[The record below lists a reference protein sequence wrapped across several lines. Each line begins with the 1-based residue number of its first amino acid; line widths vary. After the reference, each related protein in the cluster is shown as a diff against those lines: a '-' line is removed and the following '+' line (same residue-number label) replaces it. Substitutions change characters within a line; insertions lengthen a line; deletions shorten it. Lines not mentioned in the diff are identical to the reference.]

1 MSDPRSKEE
10 LVAENAR
17 LHQELED
24 FRAIESDLR
33 QGLAS
38 WEEAEK
44 YRSLFE
50 NAAEGLFLCSSNG
63 RLILG
68 NKALASMF
76 GFSSFSGLREAAG
89 ELTSLLAVEPNILDD
104 LWQRLTSR
112 GAVHGME
119 LLAARRDGSPLW
131 ISLSVQTAHDIAGH
145 PVLFHGTVAD
155 ITARKEV
162 ESRLLHE
169 SYHDSLTGLVN
180 RAMFLKHLDQAIAR
194 ARRRETFSFAL
205 VCVDVDRFR
214 IINESLG
221 TRAGDQVLSEVSKV
235 LVDALRTEDSC
246 ARLAGDEFALL
257 LSDVFNTADALRV
270 VNRIN
275 HTLEKPL
282 SVEGQ
287 DLYVSLSTGIVLMT
301 SQEYDRP
308 EAMLADADS
317 ALHRAKQDS
326 TIRFAVFNEDMQK
339 EAVERLT
346 VETDLRK
353 ALERHEFR
361 VFYQPIVRLETGR
374 IAAFEALVRWERP
387 GVGLVS
393 PVYFVP
399 LLEETGLILPVGEW
413 VLRQACATTRRW
425 QQMFHA
431 HRDLMASVNVSAKQ
445 LAPDT
450 LAATVART
458 LDETGLSPRH
468 LKLEITES
476 VVMDHPEKAS
486 SVLAQLKNLG
496 AALSMDDFGTG
507 YSSLAY
513 LHRFPM
519 DVLKIDKS
527 FVSDMHRD
535 GSGARIVQAVLVLAQ
550 HMGKEVVA
558 EGVETA
564 DQLAQLI
571 QHRCTYA
578 QGYYFAKPLPE
589 SEAESLLAR
598 GLGV

>member
-1 MSDPRSKEE
+1 
-10 LVAENAR
+10 
-17 LHQELED
+17 
-24 FRAIESDLR
+24 
-33 QGLAS
+33 
-38 WEEAEK
+38 
-44 YRSLFE
+44 
-50 NAAEGLFLCSSNG
+50 
-63 RLILG
+63 
-68 NKALASMF
+68 
-76 GFSSFSGLREAAG
+76 
-89 ELTSLLAVEPNILDD
+89 
-104 LWQRLTSR
+104 
-112 GAVHGME
+112 ME
-119 LLAARRDGSPLW
+119 LMAARRDGSPLW

-169 SYHDSLTGLVN
+169 SFHDSLTGLVN

-221 TRAGDQVLSEVSKV
+221 TRAGDTVLSEVSKV

-275 HTLEKPL
+275 HVLEKPL
-282 SVEGQ
+282 NVEGK
-287 DLYVSLSTGIVLMT
+287 DLYVSVSTGIVLMT
-301 SQEYDRP
+301 SQEYEHP
-308 EAMLADADS
+308 ETMLADADS
-317 ALHRAKQDS
+317 ALHRAKQDP
-326 TIRFAVFNEDMQK
+326 TIRFAVFNEAMQK

-353 ALERHEFR
+353 ALERQEFR

-374 IAAFEALVRWERP
+374 IAAFEALVRWQRP
-387 GVGLVS
+387 GVGLV
-393 PVYFVP
+393 PPILFVP
-399 LLEETGLILPVGEW
+399 LLEETGLIAPVGEW
-413 VLRQACATTRRW
+413 VLRQACAATRRW
-425 QQMFHA
+425 QRMFDG

-445 LAPDT
+445 LVQDK
-450 LAATVART
+450 LAETVSRT

-476 VVMDHPEKAS
+476 VVMGNPEQAS
-486 SVLAQLKNLG
+486 GVLAQLKNLG

-527 FVSDMHRD
+527 FVSDMHHN
-535 GSGARIVQAVLVLAQ
+535 GSGSRIVQAVLVLAE

-564 DQLAQLI
+564 DQLAELI
-571 QHRCTYA
+571 RHRCTYA

>member
-1 MSDPRSKEE
+1 MPDKAD
-10 LVAENAR
+10 LDLLLAENDR
-17 LHQELED
+17 LRRELDD
-24 FRAIESDLR
+24 FRAVESELR
-33 QGLAS
+33 QAMSS

-50 NAAEGLFLCSSNG
+50 NAAEGLFLCAPGG

-68 NKALASMF
+68 NKALAAMF
-76 GFSSFSGLREAAG
+76 GFASFGALREATG
-89 ELTSLLAVEPNILDD
+89 ELSSLLAVEPKILDD
-104 LWQRLTSR
+104 LTHRLTSH

-119 LLAARRDGSPLW
+119 LLAAKRDGSPLW

-145 PVLFHGTVAD
+145 PVLYHGTVAD
-155 ITARKEV
+155 ITSRKEV
-162 ESRLLHE
+162 ENRLLHE

-205 VCVDVDRFR
+205 LCVDIDRFR
-214 IINESLG
+214 IVNESLG
-221 TRAGDQVLSEVSKV
+221 TKAGDQVLSEVSRV

-246 ARLAGDEFALL
+246 ARLSGDEFALL

-275 HTLEKPL
+275 HTLERPL
-282 SVEGQ
+282 HIAGQ

-301 SQEYDRP
+301 SQEYERP
-308 EAMLADADS
+308 EAMLTDADS
-317 ALHRAKQDS
+317 ALHRAKQDP
-326 TIRFAVFNEDMQK
+326 TIRFAVFDEAMQQ

-353 ALERHEFR
+353 ALEREEFR
-361 VFYQPIVRLETGR
+361 VFYQPIVRLETGK
-374 IAAFEALVRWERP
+374 IAAFEALIRWERP

-393 PVYFVP
+393 PVLFVP

-413 VLRQACATTRRW
+413 VLRQACAATRRW
-425 QQMFHA
+425 QRTFPA
-431 HRDLMASVNVSAKQ
+431 HRNLVASVNVSAKQ
-445 LAPDT
+445 LARDV
-450 LAATVART
+450 LAQTVTRT
-458 LDETGLSPRH
+458 LRETGLSPAH

-476 VVMDHPEKAS
+476 VVMDHPESAQEI
-486 SVLAQLKNLG
+486 LAQLKGLG

-513 LHRFPM
+513 LHKFPM

-527 FVSDMHRD
+527 FISDMHH
-535 GSGARIVQAVLVLAQ
+535 GAGANIVNAVLVLAE

-598 GLGV
+598 GFSS

>member
-1 MSDPRSKEE
+1 MPDQRTREE
-10 LVAENAR
+10 LAAENLR
-17 LHQELED
+17 LRQELED
-24 FRAIESDLR
+24 FRTVESELR
-33 QGLAS
+33 LAMSS
-38 WEEAEK
+38 WEESEK

-50 NAAEGLFLCSSNG
+50 NAAEGLFLCAPGG
-63 RLILG
+63 RLLLG
-68 NKALASMF
+68 NKSLAAMF
-76 GFSSFSGLREAAG
+76 GFSSFAGLREAAG
-89 ELTSLLAVEPNILDD
+89 ELSSLLSVEPKVLED
-104 LWQRLTSR
+104 LGQRLSTR

-119 LLAARRDGSPLW
+119 LLAARRDGAPLW

-145 PVLFHGTVAD
+145 PVLYHGTVTD
-155 ITARKEV
+155 ITSRKEV
-162 ESRLLHE
+162 ETRLLHE
-169 SYHDSLTGLVN
+169 SFHDSLTGLVN

-205 VCVDVDRFR
+205 LCVDVDRFR

-235 LVDALRTEDSC
+235 LVEALRTEDSC

-282 SVEGQ
+282 CVEGQ

-301 SQEYDRP
+301 GQEYERP

-317 ALHRAKQDS
+317 ALHRAKQDP
-326 TIRFAVFNEDMQK
+326 TVRFAVFDEAMQR

-353 ALERHEFR
+353 ALEREEFR

-374 IAAFEALVRWERP
+374 IAAFEALIRWERP

-393 PVYFVP
+393 PVFFVP
-399 LLEETGLILPVGEW
+399 LLEETGLIVPVGEW
-413 VLRQACATTRRW
+413 VLRTACAATRRW
-425 QQMFHA
+425 QKQFPE
-431 HRDLMASVNVSAKQ
+431 HRDLVASVNVSAKQ
-445 LAPDT
+445 LARDA
-450 LAATVART
+450 LAGTVART
-458 LDETGLSPRH
+458 LDQTGLSPRC

-476 VVMDHPEKAS
+476 VVMEHPDQAQA
-486 SVLAQLKNLG
+486 VLGQLKALG

-527 FVSDMHRD
+527 FVSDMRREGA
-535 GSGARIVQAVLVLAQ
+535 GSQIVQAVLVLAE
-550 HMGKEVVA
+550 HLGKEVVA

-564 DQLAQLI
+564 DQLAELI

-598 GLGV
+598 GLGT

>member
-1 MSDPRSKEE
+1 MQDKRTREE
-10 LVAENAR
+10 LAAENDR
-17 LHQELED
+17 LRRELD
-24 FRAIESDLR
+24 DYRAIESDLR
-33 QGLAS
+33 QAMAS

-50 NAAEGLFLCSSNG
+50 NAAEGLFLCAPGG
-63 RLILG
+63 RLLLG
-68 NKALASMF
+68 NKALAKMF
-76 GFSSFSGLREAAG
+76 GFTSFASLRESAG
-89 ELTSLLAVEPNILDD
+89 ELASLLSVEPKILDD
-104 LWQRLTSR
+104 LAQSLSAR

-119 LLAARRDGSPLW
+119 LLAARRDGAPLW

-155 ITARKEV
+155 ISARKEV

-205 VCVDVDRFR
+205 LCVDVDRLR

-221 TRAGDQVLSEVSKV
+221 ARAGDHVLSEISKV

-275 HTLEKPL
+275 HALEKPMC
-282 SVEGQ
+282 VEGQ
-287 DLYVSLSTGIVLMT
+287 DIYVTLSAGIVLMT
-301 SQEYDRP
+301 GREYEHP
-308 EAMLADADS
+308 ETMLADADS
-317 ALHRAKQDS
+317 ALHRAKQDP
-326 TIRFAVFNEDMQK
+326 TIRFAVFNEAMQK

-353 ALERHEFR
+353 ALEREEFR
-361 VFYQPIVRLETGR
+361 VFYQPIVRLETGS

-387 GVGLVS
+387 GMGLV
-393 PVYFVP
+393 PPALFVP

-413 VLRQACATTRRW
+413 VLRQACAATRRW
-425 QQMFHA
+425 QQRFSRHG
-431 HRDLMASVNVSAKQ
+431 DLVASVNVSAKQ
-445 LAPDT
+445 LARDT
-450 LAATVART
+450 LARTVAKT
-458 LDETGLSPRH
+458 LDDTGLSPRH

-476 VVMDHPEKAS
+476 VVMDQPEQAQA
-486 SVLAQLKNLG
+486 VLGQLKDLG
-496 AALSMDDFGTG
+496 ASLSMDDFGTG

-535 GSGARIVQAVLVLAQ
+535 RAGANIVQAVLVLAQ

-564 DQLAQLI
+564 DQLAELI
-571 QHRCTYA
+571 RQRCTFA

-589 SEAESLLAR
+589 AEAESLLAR
-598 GLGV
+598 GLGG